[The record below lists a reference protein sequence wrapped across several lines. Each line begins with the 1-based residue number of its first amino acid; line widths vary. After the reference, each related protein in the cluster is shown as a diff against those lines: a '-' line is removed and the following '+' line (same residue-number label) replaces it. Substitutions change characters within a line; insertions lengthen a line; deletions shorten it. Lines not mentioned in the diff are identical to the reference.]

1 MATDAAPP
9 GIDRPGVDA
18 WLAAHVPDA
27 VPPFTY
33 EPIAGG
39 GSNLTFRV
47 ADAPGHQWALR
58 RPPIGPLL
66 ATAHDMGREVRL
78 ISALAASPVPVPAC
92 AAFCQDPEV
101 TGAPFYVMDF
111 VDGLVIRDLA
121 STQTMTRDDADRATD
136 SLIDTQIA
144 LHTLDL
150 EAYGLADLARH
161 GDYVGRQLTR
171 WRRQVEAGPT
181 RDAPLFF
188 ELHER
193 LVARKPTEQVPPG
206 LAHGDYRFDNVVLD
220 EQFSVAAVLDWEL
233 CTIGDPIADFAWSLE
248 YWANENDPVSFL
260 RDPPTA
266 ADIFVTGRKWSIA
279 TGPVVASKSA
289 TSRITACSA
298 GGSRPASPRVPWP
311 GRSRPPAAGRP
322 AGIPPIRR
330 AISTTSS
337 STRPIWLSAFSEQG
351 GVGPAAAARPG
362 GGIRWPPPREANGA
376 GIRAQRGKQ

>member
-1 MATDAAPP
+1 MRTDAPPP
-9 GIDRPGVDA
+9 GIDQPRVDA

-27 VPPFTY
+27 IPPFTY
-33 EPIAGG
+33 EQIMGG

-47 ADAPGHQWALR
+47 IDEQGRQWALR
-58 RPPIGPLL
+58 RPPTGPLL
-66 ATAHDMGREVRL
+66 ATAHDMGREVK
-78 ISALAASPVPVPAC
+78 IMSALAPSPVAVPAC

-111 VDGLVIRDLA
+111 VDGHVLRDLA
-121 STQTMTRDDADRATD
+121 STRTMTREEADTATD

-171 WRRQVEAGPT
+171 WRRQIEAGQM

-188 ELHER
+188 DLHER
-193 LVARKPTEQVPPG
+193 LVARKPTEHVPPG

-248 YWANENDPVSFL
+248 YWANADDPVSFL

-266 ADIFVTGRKWSIA
+266 SDIFVTRD
-279 TGPVVASKSA
+279 VVVD
-289 TSRITACSA
+289 RY
-298 GGSRPASPRVPWP
+298 
-311 GRSRPPAAGRP
+311 RSRCGFEV
-322 AGIPPIRR
+322 GD
-330 AISTTSS
+330 
-337 STRPIWLSAFSEQG
+337 LSYYRVFSWWKQACIAEGALARQID
-351 GVGPAAAARPG
+351 AAR
-362 GGIRWPPPREANGA
+362 
-376 GIRAQRGKQ
+376 RGQTGRDPADTARHIDDLLAHAADLAVGVL